1 MDSIAELSAALST
14 AAAKDQQQAD
24 FIRMMQNLKLLKRFR
39 LEAVVMEY
47 FTFFRLEGSEVC
59 RNWTCFKDLGPDP
72 LQSPPVIALC
82 RVITVITGTEFMTLP
97 GFSPETSAAVLA
109 GVRQLIC
116 ESGGSLE

>member
-39 LEAVVMEY
+39 PEAVVMEY
-47 FTFFRLEGSEVC
+47 FTFFRREGSEVC

-82 RVITVITGTEFMTLP
+82 RVITGTEFMTLP